1 MKIKKLTV
9 IILVLIITNIITI
22 GYSILYQKD
31 KIELLTEDLNITG
44 NELSQN
50 KSLVEKEKYLYEL
63 RNILD
68 SNLYFILNSAI
79 KGDYISIKDN
89 LSDDVKIKNGHIN
102 GLNFDFTIPQE
113 NMSLRQRM
121 YDLVSD
127 TEFSSIYEIYDSG
140 YLNEPKYDDRLY
152 TLNVNFSQVNGKWK
166 LNFISIDE

>member
-1 MKIKKLTV
+1 MKSKKSTI
-9 IILVLIITNIITI
+9 IILILIITNIITI
-22 GYSILYQKD
+22 GYSIINQNN
-31 KIELLTEDLNITG
+31 KIKSLTTDLTITG
-44 NELSQN
+44 NQLSEN
-50 KSLVEKEKYLYEL
+50 KSLVEKEKSLYEL

-89 LSDDVKIKNGHIN
+89 LADDVIIENGHIK
-102 GLNFDFTIPQE
+102 GSNFDFTIPQE

-127 TEFSSIYEIYDSG
+127 TEFKSIYEIYDSG
-140 YLNEPKYDDRLY
+140 YSNEPKYDDRIY
-152 TLNVNFSQVNGKWK
+152 TLNVKFCQVDGKWK

>member
-1 MKIKKLTV
+1 MKSKKSKI

-22 GYSILYQKD
+22 GYSILYQNN
-31 KIELLTEDLNITG
+31 KIKSLTTDLTITG

-50 KSLVEKEKYLYEL
+50 RSLLEKEKYEL
-63 RNILD
+63 RNVLD

-89 LSDDVKIKNGHIN
+89 FTDDITIENGHIKSS
-102 GLNFDFTIPQE
+102 NFDFTIPEQ

-140 YLNEPKYDDRLY
+140 YLNEPKYDDRIY
-152 TLNVNFSQVNGKWK
+152 TLNVNFTQVDGKWK
-166 LNFISIDE
+166 LNFINIDE